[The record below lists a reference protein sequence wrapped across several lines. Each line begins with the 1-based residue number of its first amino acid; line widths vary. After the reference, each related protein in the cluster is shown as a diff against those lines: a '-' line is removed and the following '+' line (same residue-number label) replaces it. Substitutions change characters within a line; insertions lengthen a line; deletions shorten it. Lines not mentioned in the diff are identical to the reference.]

1 MLVITSSNEGTQRER
16 IYTSDDY
23 GTLKKNINEQ
33 SVKIHI
39 HECFKNAKKIQE
51 HLHIKIWHRVNLKRA
66 YSVWWHCLTLNTYSE
81 QISIKNPK
89 IVYKN

>member
-66 YSVWWHCLTLNTYSE
+66 
-81 QISIKNPK
+81 
-89 IVYKN
+89 